1 MARYYRR
8 YRRYRPRRYIRR
20 WFKRRTR
27 RFINGSS
34 KSSIRVKIP
43 MTFTDSR
50 TQDANTVGTTVTVL
64 SCPFYTSQL
73 NCSPLRSELYR
84 TYCHLYDEVKC
95 IGAKVILN
103 VSSQVGG
110 TDIPSLQI
118 YTGWDRR
125 FSNSDNIPTFADL
138 STYST
143 YQTATAVNNSVCKL
157 QRTCY
162 ASDLLE
168 KAQWHDCTLAQDANA
183 KWYDKAFVQAADNPN
198 FFCPTCFLAFAI
210 PSKTTATT
218 VTYTVDIVYY
228 FSFRNPKFG
237 ATSSAAKAAVDT
249 RSVLPSALPD
259 GDAPA
264 AVDSSVASTLELT
277 DDLPTLLDTEAEVAP
292 LLDMAATSSALP
304 PRQAPQSVTRVDSV
318 ENTRAARAAAINA
331 RRADQRAAEAVARR
345 APQKNV

>member
-34 KSSIRVKIP
+34 KSTIRVKIP
-43 MTFTDSR
+43 MTFTDAR
-50 TQDANTVGTTVTVL
+50 TQDPNTVGTSVTVL

-95 IGAKVILN
+95 IGAKIVLN

-125 FSNSDNIPTFADL
+125 FSNADDVPTFAQL

-168 KAQWHDCTLAQDANA
+168 KAQWHDCTLAQNQSNF
-183 KWYDKAFVQAADNPN
+183 WYDKAFVASGDNPN

-218 VTYTVDIVYY
+218 VSYTVDIVYY
-228 FSFRNPKFG
+228 FAFRNPKFG
-237 ATSSAAKAAVDT
+237 AASSAARAAVDT
-249 RSVLPSALPD
+249 RSLLPS
-259 GDAPA
+259 DAPDPNAA
-264 AVDSSVASTLELT
+264 AVAADSSVAPTLELT
-277 DDLPTLLDTEAEVAP
+277 DNLPTLLDMEDEVPP
-292 LLDMAATSSALP
+292 LLADLAATSSA
-304 PRQAPQSVTRVDSV
+304 RQVPQSVTRVDSV
-318 ENTRAARAAAINA
+318 EDIRAARAAAINA
-331 RRADQRAAEAVARR
+331 RRADQRAAEALARR